1 MCELLRWSAS
11 FRGVFEE
18 SYPNLAVR
26 SNAMHQICF
35 GVTWGSK
42 DRLANELGT
51 LSHWLKYEFAQE
63 KKIMQCW
70 SPMVDKVKVWQSW
83 SNSRLKWLFCV
94 LYLILSIGMP
104 YYQEGC
110 NIDCFTQSKVLIDNP
125 WEDPKRKPLR
135 ADIEILEWSSLDLID
150 QVGSYKQGFGVLWPW
165 LVWPVWGTGLTGPG
179 SNS

>member
-1 MCELLRWSAS
+1 
-11 FRGVFEE
+11 
-18 SYPNLAVR
+18 
-26 SNAMHQICF
+26 MHQICF

-51 LSHWLKYEFAQE
+51 LSHWLKYGFAQE

-110 NIDCFTQSKVLIDNP
+110 NIGCLTWSMVLIGHPSEN
-125 WEDPKRKPLR
+125 PKRKPCKTNSKL
-135 ADIEILEWSSLDLID
+135 LGWSSLGLVD
-150 QVGSYKQGFGVLWPW
+150 QVKPFIWGLVFCGLDRFDQFGGVD
-165 LVWPVWGTGLTGPG
+165 GP
-179 SNS
+179 